1 MRKAIGC
8 FIVLLFGT
16 ACSDPKT
23 EPLVSDATPY
33 TLEKPFLFPEML
45 IPEDNPLTVEG
56 IELGKHLFFEKQ
68 LSGNNTLS
76 CAGCHNQD
84 KAFSDD
90 RKFSVGIDGQEGTRQ
105 SMSLTN
111 IGYAR
116 FYFWDGRA
124 ATLEEQILEP
134 VPNPIEMHQ
143 EWKDAVFKLQ
153 VSDEYP
159 ALFNAAF
166 GTKEIDSVLVAK
178 AIAQFL
184 RTIISSDSKFDKYR
198 RGEAQLTTQE
208 LRGLNLFLTEGGD
221 PTEVQG
227 GQNGADCFHCHGI
240 GGLQF
245 SDYRLHNN
253 GLDSVFADLGAGGVT
268 GEAKDMGRFKTPS
281 LRNLSFTA
289 PYMHDGRFQTLEEV
303 IDHYDS
309 GGHPSSTID
318 PFMKYTS
325 GGLKLPDSDKEALIA
340 FLKTL
345 DDESVLNNVNFADP
359 NQP

>member
-1 MRKAIGC
+1 MKILR
-8 FIVLLFGT
+8 FIASLLVFV
-16 ACSDPKT
+16 ACTDEASKPIVN
-23 EPLVSDATPY
+23 PASVY
-33 TLEKPFLFPEML
+33 TLDRPFLFPEML

-56 IELGKHLFFEKQ
+56 VELGRKLFYEKR

-76 CAGCHNQD
+76 CSGCHNQENS
-84 KAFSDD
+84 FSDP
-90 RKFSVGIDGQEGTRQ
+90 RKFSVGIDGLEGDRQ
-105 SMSLTN
+105 SMALIN

-116 FYFWDGRA
+116 FFFWDGRS

-153 VSDEYP
+153 LDDDYP
-159 ALFNAAF
+159 SEFEVAF
-166 GTKEIDSVLVAK
+166 GCNQVDSVLVAK

-184 RTIISSDSKFDKYR
+184 RTLISSNSKFDQYR
-198 RGEAQLTTQE
+198 RGEVQLTNE
-208 LRGLNLFLTEGGD
+208 EFMGLNLFLTEGGD
-221 PTEVQG
+221 PNEVQG

-253 GLDSVFADLGAGGVT
+253 GLDSIFSDLGAGGVT
-268 GEAKDMGRFKTPS
+268 GKPKDMGRFKTPT

-303 IDHYDS
+303 IDHYNT
-309 GGHPSSTID
+309 GGHASSTID

-325 GGLKLPDSDKEALIA
+325 GGLKLSDEKKQSLIA

-345 DDESVLNNVNFADP
+345 DDPSFLTDSTFFDP
-359 NQP
+359 FTP

>member
-1 MRKAIGC
+1 MKVWRVSILA
-8 FIVLLFGT
+8 LLAV
-16 ACSDPKT
+16 ACN
-23 EPLVSDATPY
+23 DATPETTPFESTPY
-33 TLEKPFLFPEML
+33 VLEKPFLFPEML

-56 IELGKHLFFEKQ
+56 VALGRKLFYEKR

-76 CAGCHNQD
+76 CAGCHNQES
-84 KAFSDD
+84 AFSDS
-90 RKFSVGIDGQEGTRQ
+90 RKFSIGIDGIEGNRQ
-105 SMSLTN
+105 SMSLVN

-124 ATLEEQILEP
+124 ATLEDQILEP

-143 EWKDAVFKLQ
+143 EWKDAVFKLEI
-153 VSDEYP
+153 DNKYP
-159 ALFNAAF
+159 LEFAAAF
-166 GTKEIDSVLVAK
+166 GSSDIDSILVAK

-184 RTIISSDSKFDKYR
+184 RTLISSNSKFDQYR
-198 RGEAQLTTQE
+198 QGKQQLTAE
-208 LRGLNLFLTEGGD
+208 EFRGLNLFLTEGGD
-221 PTEVQG
+221 PNEVQG

-253 GLDSVFADLGAGGVT
+253 GLDSIFADLGAGGVT
-268 GEAKDMGRFKTPS
+268 GDSKDMGRFKTPT

-289 PYMHDGRFQTLEEV
+289 PYMHDGRFATLEEV
-303 IDHYDS
+303 IEHYNA
-309 GGHPSSTID
+309 GGHASSTID

-325 GGLKLPDSDKEALIA
+325 GGLKLPEADKRSLIA

-345 DDESVLNNVNFADP
+345 DDPSLLTDTSFSNPF
-359 NQP
+359 QP